1 MELEII
7 EQHENRMKFVLSE
20 ITPTFANTLRRLIMS
35 EVPTM
40 AIDEVIVIENTTP
53 LYDEII
59 AHRLGLIPLKT
70 DLENYVLPM
79 ECTCGGQGCTSCE
92 VSLTLEKA
100 GEKDIEIVYSNDL
113 MSQDPKIVPV
123 YPNIPVLKMAK
134 NQKIF
139 LEAIARLGRG
149 LDHAKWQPISTI
161 SYKYYPVVEFDEKK
175 CTYCQDCVEICPR
188 DIIKIEN
195 GKIFSEN
202 VINCSLCNQ
211 CVEICETDAVS
222 VSTTGRDFIF
232 TVEST
237 GALSIKEILINALD
251 ILNKK
256 GKEFK
261 SFVEEF

>member
-1 MELEII
+1 
-7 EQHENRMKFVLSE
+7 
-20 ITPTFANTLRRLIMS
+20 
-35 EVPTM
+35 
-40 AIDEVIVIENTTP
+40 
-53 LYDEII
+53 
-59 AHRLGLIPLKT
+59 
-70 DLENYVLPM
+70 
-79 ECTCGGQGCTSCE
+79 
-92 VSLTLEKA
+92 
-100 GEKDIEIVYSNDL
+100 